1 MALSNLYIFKYN
13 TYFNRIVKKED
24 SLNAYGEPIF
34 VLENANFNVADG
46 IRTTHIMGKT
56 TYTGEGDYLIETD
69 SEDNIKSRWFILDAN
84 FNRQGQWVIDLKRDV
99 IAEHYDEIITSPAY
113 IEKGFVNRQSKFIF
127 NSENINL
134 NQIKQKQDTLT
145 DDSGVAWVVGYTSK
159 SLGAKT
165 FNYARQSTA
174 YDIYD
179 GTETAEQSVFWQ
191 YQTTDYKVL
200 GDTWVKMQMAIYGS
214 LPLPWHAKINLTNKT
229 YYHQG
234 NYSDV
239 SNCFTLNLRGTD
251 WSNNHYDQLVNKI
264 WDFYSM
270 NDVNNVAS
278 QASGFPSGHIENLM
292 AYNGKTIQFSDG
304 LYRITVYKTNTENEM
319 TVNVTP
325 NTTTLIDSIYN
336 GYYNWASI
344 SRPDKSNFVSYEV
357 VGRILNYRVTM
368 EKLSSET
375 MSIKL
380 PAGKFTTMDSAYD
393 MFAIPF
399 DKTRVYDND
408 QVDFNSLGKED
419 IMGIV
424 NSITA
429 GLSASELYDIQLLP
443 YCPIPSAAKLWHQ
456 GLYAYSGV
464 DVSMAGGAEHI
475 AYEYI
480 TDSNNNKVGVILF
493 PTMCS
498 FTTRVYH
505 YMNAVEPIGETTI
518 DFKVKDICNM
528 YRLTGGNHANSFEFN
543 PTRTG
548 EITWFKVSATYIPF
562 QPYIRVCPDFQNVFG
577 GYLYGPWMQ
586 DSRGLILN
594 GDFSLSQI
602 NDAWIDYQVQ
612 NKNYNNIFARQIQNM
627 EVNRNIQKTQ
637 EWAQIITGTVQG
649 GVTGAAAGGSVGGG
663 YGAII
668 GGAVGIAG
676 SAVGGAMD
684 VINSEKI
691 YQENL
696 AFTKDMFGYQL
707 GNIKALPNTL
717 DKVSAYNI
725 DNLIFPIIEY
735 YTCSE
740 EEKEAVRTKLIYEG
754 YTIGIVDVISKYI
767 TPDNASIYP
776 KGIFVK
782 AQLLHLDINDNHTTD
797 DIVKELMKG
806 VYF

>member
-1 MALSNLYIFKYN
+1 
-13 TYFNRIVKKED
+13 
-24 SLNAYGEPIF
+24 
-34 VLENANFNVADG
+34 
-46 IRTTHIMGKT
+46 
-56 TYTGEGDYLIETD
+56 
-69 SEDNIKSRWFILDAN
+69 
-84 FNRQGQWVIDLKRDV
+84 
-99 IAEHYDEIITSPAY
+99 
-113 IEKGFVNRQSKFIF
+113 
-127 NSENINL
+127 
-134 NQIKQKQDTLT
+134 
-145 DDSGVAWVVGYTSK
+145 
-159 SLGAKT
+159 
-165 FNYARQSTA
+165 
-174 YDIYD
+174 
-179 GTETAEQSVFWQ
+179 
-191 YQTTDYKVL
+191 
-200 GDTWVKMQMAIYGS
+200 
-214 LPLPWHAKINLTNKT
+214 
-229 YYHQG
+229 
-234 NYSDV
+234 
-239 SNCFTLNLRGTD
+239 
-251 WSNNHYDQLVNKI
+251 
-264 WDFYSM
+264 
-270 NDVNNVAS
+270 
-278 QASGFPSGHIENLM
+278 M

-668 GGAVGIAG
+668 GGAVGTAA
-676 SAVGGAMD
+676 SAFGGAMD

-740 EEKEAVRTKLIYEG
+740 EEKEAVKTKLIYEG
-754 YTIGIVDVISKYI
+754 FTLGIVDVISKYI
-767 TPDNASIYP
+767 TPDSASVYP

-782 AQLLHLDINDNHTTD
+782 AQLLHLNINDNHTTD